1 MCLQCSSWPNDET
14 QHYNHDTIK
23 IDSRLC
29 WTSNS
34 TTSKI
39 LTFLKWLIHKLWLI
53 NYESLSMTNFSL
65 FLWKFI
71 VSNRKR
77 NIFLE
82 NPIWEQI
89 WIRLWGHLGTDVL
102 EVQPN
107 NHKKLE
113 TSSKNHPKFLFN
125 FQTLKWLPA
134 DNRPRTRV

>member
-1 MCLQCSSWPNDET
+1 MTKRNTIIMIPSRSIQDFVELQNLQLLKFLHFSSGSV
-14 QHYNHDTIK
+14 I
-23 IDSRLC
+23 I
-29 WTSNS
+29 
-34 TTSKI
+34 
-39 LTFLKWLIHKLWLI
+39 KWLI
-53 NYESLSMTNFSL
+53 SLDNTCMY
-65 FLWKFI
+65 FLWKCI

-113 TSSKNHPKFLFN
+113 TSSKTTQDFFN
-125 FQTLKWLPA
+125 FKFQFFDRIVRKAHILEYKGPSTFW
-134 DNRPRTRV
+134 